1 LLLAKPWCALDY
13 LSEFCREKSS
23 IVALATLAAVSST
36 AFAQSSVT
44 LSGKFGYQ
52 YATTTS
58 NAGVKANGFNTTDGD
73 VNFAVVE
80 DLGGGL
86 KAEAFMGIRLRGREI
101 NADSGA
107 ASAAVAA
114 GAAVPAGADQADGIG
129 ARDSRIT
136 LSGGFGSVTVGAV
149 AAGSGIIARGTA
161 GQAGYNGLD
170 HDGTLLDAEVNGV
183 DLFQYTTPT
192 FSGFNAYIQVV
203 DSVGDPGAGGL
214 QAAAA
219 TVSGTVVGLNYAA
232 GPLSAN
238 IDTTSYDRNAS
249 TSTADSR
256 LRMSA
261 QYNLGMAVVGFGYQ
275 TNDNTA
281 TDVKQTVFGV
291 SVPMGALSIGAAM
304 VTRDTKT
311 LSTGASVENKG
322 YEIVAN
328 YNLSKRTS
336 IAASYRTVNEGD
348 KTIDQKAT
356 RVRLMHAF

>member
-1 LLLAKPWCALDY
+1 
-13 LSEFCREKSS
+13 
-23 IVALATLAAVSST
+23 
-36 AFAQSSVT
+36 VT

-58 NAGVKANGFNTTDGD
+58 NAGVKANGFNTSDGD

-86 KAEAFMGIRLRGREI
+86 KAEAFMGIRLRGREV
-101 NADSGA
+101 NADAGS
-107 ASAAVAA
+107 STAV
-114 GAAVPAGADQADGIG
+114 GDQADGIG

-281 TDVKQTVFGV
+281 TDVKQSIFGV
-291 SVPMGALSIGAAM
+291 SVPMGALSIGGA
-304 VTRDTKT
+304 VVNRDTKT
-311 LSTGASVENKG
+311 LATGASVKNKG